1 MRTMTNAHGLFL
13 LYIAAHACAAAP
25 STAVLPYPRSAAP
38 AGTDGPL
45 YLVSTQNMTEPADVV
60 TLATLAGVLARRSP
74 RIYVVN
80 SDPAAFDPADPTS
93 DTTVFWWQ
101 QMKAALGPATAAG
114 GGGGGGGVGGG
125 GGAGLVE
132 FDEHT
137 HLHGDLAGL
146 LRRFAGSLIGYVTYS
161 PASNSTNAALIHC
174 AAASGGVLA
183 VGTAATAALLDA
195 LSLPRLADLTHTTP
209 HEALVA
215 ARYGYGPG
223 GSGGYGNL
231 TTRMAAFQPDDGG
244 KAACLSAYAVFGRL
258 PTLEDH
264 AHGSQGFF
272 EVLAGFKQDPGI
284 SAALGWTSWDEH
296 ELVAHVTAAGGYVH
310 ASDFLYNLEVSGGSM
325 RAMPPP
331 PPSIPPTHT
340 RTHTHASRL

>member
-1 MRTMTNAHGLFL
+1 MTNARGFVL
-13 LYIAAHACAAAP
+13 LCIAAHACAAP

-60 TLATLAGVLARRSP
+60 TLATLAGILARRSP
-74 RIYVVN
+74 RIYVAN

-101 QMKAALGPATAAG
+101 QMKAALGPPAG
-114 GGGGGGGVGGG
+114 VGGVGGG

-146 LRRFAGSLIGYVTYS
+146 LRRFAGSLVGYVMYS

-174 AAASGGVLA
+174 AAANGGVVA

-209 HEALVA
+209 YEALAA
-215 ARYGYGPG
+215 ARYGYGPDG
-223 GSGGYGNL
+223 GWRGGNL

-272 EVLAGFKQDPGI
+272 EVLAGFKQDPGV

-310 ASDFLYNLEVSGGSM
+310 ASDFLYNLEVSGGGSM
-325 RAMPPP
+325 HAMPS
-331 PPSIPPTHT
+331 PSPRTPHT
-340 RTHTHASRL
+340 RTRCSAVTHTQL